1 MPSILI
7 KNATLCDHKG
17 ERKAEVEI
25 ENGKI
30 KTISN
35 SPISI
40 DPSQTKIIDAKNLYL
55 LPSLIDLNI
64 KPKGYNQSELK
75 KLEKKALSG
84 GVGTLTL
91 TLSHDPS
98 HYESLSLFNLQ
109 SPTHFLH
116 NISPYSDGKIQ
127 NISKLQ
133 KNGGKALNF
142 ASNLSSSTLD
152 CIYNY
157 AKMLDIPCMCYAF
170 DKDMSSK
177 SSIESELSYKMG
189 LSSMPPHLQSLEFA
203 RIAQIASFKEVP
215 TLLHSLNDP
224 HALLMCKKNPY
235 LLSEVGIHHLLLNE
249 NTILHYNT
257 WAKLSPPLG
266 TQETQE
272 NLKSQLSLID
282 TLSSLHTEL
291 SLSHKEQTFE
301 DAIGGVDCLGFYF
314 SLLYTT
320 LCQSNLLTLSE
331 LSKKTSFTQASILNL
346 KRGEITEGYDAD
358 LILVDLDE
366 NFILTHPLYT
376 NKLLYGKIK
385 AFFSSKKEYC
395 EVL

>member
-1 MPSILI
+1 MSSILI
-7 KNATLCDHKG
+7 KNATLCDHNG
-17 ERKAEVEI
+17 ERKADVEL

-30 KTISN
+30 KAIAPSLTPN
-35 SPISI
+35 SQS
-40 DPSQTKIIDAKNLYL
+40 KLIDATNLHL

-64 KPKGYNQSELK
+64 KPKGYNQNELK

-91 TLSHDPS
+91 TLGNDPS

-116 NISPYSDGKIQ
+116 NINPYAEGKIQ

-157 AKMLDIPCMCYAF
+157 SKMLNIPCMCYAF

-189 LSSMPPHLQSLEFA
+189 LSSMPSHLQSLEFA
-203 RIAQIASFKEVP
+203 RIAQIASFKQVP

-224 HALLMCKKNPY
+224 HALLMSENNPY
-235 LLSEVGIHHLLLNE
+235 LLSEVGIHHLLLDE
-249 NTILHYNT
+249 NSILHYNT
-257 WAKLSPPLG
+257 WAKLNPPLC
-266 TQETQE
+266 TQESQE
-272 NLKSQLSLID
+272 KLKSQLPMID

-291 SLSHKEQTFE
+291 SLTHKEQTFE

-320 LCQSNLLTLSE
+320 LTQTSLLTLSE
-331 LSKKTSFTQASILNL
+331 LSKKTSYTQASLLKL
-346 KRGEITEGYDAD
+346 KRGEITEGFDAD
-358 LILVDLDE
+358 LILVDLNE
-366 NFILTHPLYT
+366 SFTLSHPLYGERE
-376 NKLLYGKIK
+376 LFGVIK
-385 AFFSSKKEYC
+385 GFFSSKKEYC

>member
-1 MPSILI
+1 MSSILI
-7 KNATLCDHKG
+7 KNATLCDHQG
-17 ERKAEVEI
+17 ERRADVEL

-30 KTISN
+30 KTISTA
-35 SPISI
+35 SISTSA
-40 DPSQTKIIDAKNLYL
+40 DTKIIDAKNLYL

-64 KPKGYNQSELK
+64 KPKSYNQNELK

-91 TLSHDPS
+91 TLGNDSS

-116 NISPYSDGKIQ
+116 NINPIFEEKIQ

-142 ASNLSSSTLD
+142 PSNLSSSTLD

-157 AKMLDIPCMCYAF
+157 AKMLNLPCMCYAF

-177 SSIESELSYKMG
+177 SSVESELSYKMG
-189 LSSMPPHLQSLEFA
+189 VSSMPSHLQSLEFA
-203 RIAQIASFKEVP
+203 RIAQIASFKQVS

-224 HALLMCKKNPY
+224 NALLMSEKNPY

-249 NTILHYNT
+249 NAILHYNT
-257 WAKLSPPLG
+257 WAKLNPPLC
-266 TQETQE
+266 TQANQE
-272 NLKSQLSLID
+272 KLLSQLSLID

-301 DAIGGVDCLGFYF
+301 DAMGGVDCLGFYF

-320 LCQSNLLTLSE
+320 LCQSNLLPLSE
-331 LSKKTSFTQASILNL
+331 LSKKTSYTQASLLNL
-346 KRGEITEGYDAD
+346 RRGEITEGYDAD
-358 LILVDLDE
+358 LILVDLNE
-366 NFILTHPLYT
+366 SFELNHPLYGQ
-376 NKLLYGKIK
+376 KLLYGKIK
-385 AFFSSKKEYC
+385 TFFSSKKDDC
-395 EVL
+395 EIL